1 MSYLKTKKKNKIKG
15 NNDNAINTKIKNKIM
30 NYSYTKSPLS
40 SDSSLFENINFS
52 ELFNP
57 NDKYINFGDKT
68 SFDLSSYNLGIFN
81 SISTICKNLNISYE
95 KIFNKCLDASNKL
108 NLIKNN
114 ENNNDENIIN
124 ESNNKENI
132 FTDSIIKM
140 LLSEE
145 NTAKTKKDRN
155 KIKKSTIKKLNSS
168 GISLNENEIDELLKD
183 YFPMELEKNN

>member
-1 MSYLKTKKKNKIKG
+1 M
-15 NNDNAINTKIKNKIM
+15 
-30 NYSYTKSPLS
+30 
-40 SDSSLFENINFS
+40 
-52 ELFNP
+52 
-57 NDKYINFGDKT
+57 
-68 SFDLSSYNLGIFN
+68 
-81 SISTICKNLNISYE
+81 NISYE
-95 KIFNKCLDASNKL
+95 KIFNKCLDTSNKL

-183 YFPMELEKNN
+183 YFPMELEKNNL

>member
-1 MSYLKTKKKNKIKG
+1 M
-15 NNDNAINTKIKNKIM
+15 
-30 NYSYTKSPLS
+30 
-40 SDSSLFENINFS
+40 
-52 ELFNP
+52 
-57 NDKYINFGDKT
+57 
-68 SFDLSSYNLGIFN
+68 
-81 SISTICKNLNISYE
+81 NISYE
-95 KIFNKCLDASNKL
+95 KIFNKCLGTSNKL

-132 FTDSIIKM
+132 FTDSIVKM

-155 KIKKSTIKKLNSS
+155 KNKKNTIKKINSS

-183 YFPMELEKNN
+183 YFPMELEKNNW